1 MIFMKKFFYILI
13 FIPFLILGCKYTP
26 IYSNKDNFN
35 FKIENIQFS
44 GDAEI
49 NNLIDKKL
57 KKYKKTISDK
67 KISILTFTSYDKIS
81 QSKNLS
87 GKTTD
92 YLVEIKTTFKV
103 EINNKTKT
111 LIFKEQFLV
120 KNFSNKFEE
129 NNFEKIKKENSI
141 DLIINKLIAQ
151 ISQI

>member
-1 MIFMKKFFYILI
+1 MKKFFYILI
-13 FIPFLILGCKYTP
+13 FIPFLFLGCEYTP
-26 IYSNKDNFN
+26 IYSNKNNFN
-35 FKIENIQFS
+35 FKIEKIDFK

-57 KKYKKTISDK
+57 KKYKKTESGE
-67 KISILTFTSYDKIS
+67 KISISTFSSYEKIS

-92 YLVEIKTTFKV
+92 YLVVIKTNFEIKIDDK
-103 EINNKTKT
+103 IKT
-111 LIFKEQFLV
+111 LIFLEEFLI

-141 DLIINKLIAQ
+141 DLIINNLITQ
-151 ISQI
+151 ISQM

>member
-35 FKIENIQFS
+35 FKIENIQFN

-57 KKYKKTISDK
+57 KKYKKAISDK

>member
-35 FKIENIQFS
+35 FKIENIQFN

-57 KKYKKTISDK
+57 KKYKKTKSDK

-141 DLIINKLIAQ
+141 DLIINKLTAQ

>member
-35 FKIENIQFS
+35 FKIENIQFN

-141 DLIINKLIAQ
+141 DLIINKQIAQ

>member
-1 MIFMKKFFYILI
+1 MKKILNILI
-13 FIPFLILGCKYTP
+13 FIPFLFLGCQYTP
-26 IYSNKDNFN
+26 IYSNKDKFN
-35 FKIENIQFS
+35 FKIENIDFT
-44 GDAEI
+44 GDVEI

-57 KKYKKTISDK
+57 KKYKTTKSEEKVSIS
-67 KISILTFTSYDKIS
+67 TFSSYEKIS

-92 YLVEIKTTFKV
+92 YLVVIKTSF
-103 EINNKTKT
+103 EIEMDDKTNI
-111 LIFKEQFLV
+111 LIFREEFLI

-141 DLIINKLIAQ
+141 DLIINKLVTQ

>member
-1 MIFMKKFFYILI
+1 MKKILNILI
-13 FIPFLILGCKYTP
+13 FIPFLFLGCQYTP
-26 IYSNKDNFN
+26 IYSNKDKFN
-35 FKIENIQFS
+35 FKIENIDFT
-44 GDAEI
+44 GDVEI

-57 KKYKKTISDK
+57 KKYKTTKSGENVSIS
-67 KISILTFTSYDKIS
+67 TFSSYEKIS

-92 YLVEIKTTFKV
+92 YLVVIKTNF
-103 EINNKTKT
+103 EIEMDDKTNI
-111 LIFKEQFLV
+111 LIFREEFLI

-141 DLIINKLIAQ
+141 DLIINKLVTQ

>member
-1 MIFMKKFFYILI
+1 MKKILNILI
-13 FIPFLILGCKYTP
+13 FIPFLFLGCQYTP
-26 IYSNKDNFN
+26 IYSNKDKFN
-35 FKIENIQFS
+35 FKIENIDFT
-44 GDAEI
+44 GDVEI

-57 KKYKKTISDK
+57 KKYKTTKSGEKVSIS
-67 KISILTFTSYDKIS
+67 TFSSYEKIS

-92 YLVEIKTTFKV
+92 YLVVIKTSF
-103 EINNKTKT
+103 EIEMDDKTNI
-111 LIFKEQFLV
+111 LIFREEFLI

-141 DLIINKLIAQ
+141 DLIINKLVTQ

>member
-35 FKIENIQFS
+35 FKIENIQFN

-57 KKYKKTISDK
+57 KKYKKTKSDK

-92 YLVEIKTTFKV
+92 YLVEIKTTFKI
-103 EINNKTKT
+103 EIDNKTKT
-111 LIFKEQFLV
+111 LIFKEQFIV

-129 NNFEKIKKENSI
+129 NKKKKIKKENSI
-141 DLIINKLIAQ
+141 DLIINKLVTQ
-151 ISQI
+151 ITQI

>member
-1 MIFMKKFFYILI
+1 MKKFFYILI

-35 FKIENIQFS
+35 FKIENIQFN

-57 KKYKKTISDK
+57 KKYKKTKSDK

-103 EINNKTKT
+103 EKIIKQKH
-111 LIFKEQFLV
+111 LIFKEAIL
-120 KNFSNKFEE
+120 S
-129 NNFEKIKKENSI
+129 
-141 DLIINKLIAQ
+141 
-151 ISQI
+151 

>member
-1 MIFMKKFFYILI
+1 MKKFFYILI

-35 FKIENIQFS
+35 FKIENIQFN

>member
-1 MIFMKKFFYILI
+1 MKKFFYILI
-13 FIPFLILGCKYTP
+13 FIPFLFLGCEYTP
-26 IYSNKDNFN
+26 IYSNKNNFN
-35 FKIENIQFS
+35 FKIEKIDFK

-57 KKYKKTISDK
+57 KKYKKTESGE
-67 KISILTFTSYDKIS
+67 KISISTFSSYEKIS

-92 YLVEIKTTFKV
+92 YLVVIKTNFEIKIDDK
-103 EINNKTKT
+103 IKT
-111 LIFKEQFLV
+111 LIFLEEFLI

-141 DLIINKLIAQ
+141 DLIINKLVTQ